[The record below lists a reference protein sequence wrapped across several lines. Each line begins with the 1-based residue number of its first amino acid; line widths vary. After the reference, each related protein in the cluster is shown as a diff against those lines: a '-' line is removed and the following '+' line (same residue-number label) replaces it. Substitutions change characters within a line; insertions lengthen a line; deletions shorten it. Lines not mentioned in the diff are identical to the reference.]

1 MKCEACG
8 RALKKFTVSNTAPD
22 GEVYGWGPV
31 CAKEVTVRKAR
42 AVKREAPWRRGRT
55 VVPSRDVR
63 QVDWVN
69 EQQVSQHL

>member
-8 RALKKFTVSNTAPD
+8 RALKKFTVCNTGPD

-31 CAKEVTVRKAR
+31 CAKEVTVRKVR
-42 AVKREAPWRRGRT
+42 EIKREVPWRRGRT

-69 EQQVSQHL
+69 EAAQA